1 MIKFLLNKCLLT
13 GLIVA
18 CFPLDLQYELY
29 LRAFYKLS
37 SYKKIETLDEEL
49 QYSNL
54 VKSLLDDHKDVVTS
68 LAKAVQ
74 QVKSQVP
81 VSDHVSV

>member
-1 MIKFLLNKCLLT
+1 MSLLVSLFTLLNLFS
-13 GLIVA
+13 A
-18 CFPLDLQYELY
+18 QYELY

-37 SYKKIETLDEEL
+37 SYKKIETLEEEL

-54 VKSLLDDHKDVVTS
+54 VKTLLDDHKDVVTS
-68 LAKAVQ
+68 LAKALQ

-81 VSDHVSV
+81 VSIDL